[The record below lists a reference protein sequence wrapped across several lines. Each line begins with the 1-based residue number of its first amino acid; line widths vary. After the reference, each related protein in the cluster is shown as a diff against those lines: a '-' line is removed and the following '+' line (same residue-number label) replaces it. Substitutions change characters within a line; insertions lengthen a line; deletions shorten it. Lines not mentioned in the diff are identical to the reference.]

1 MTIFI
6 AAIFI
11 ATLVMAYRI
20 GKYEDDHRNV
30 DK

>member
-1 MTIFI
+1 MILFI

-11 ATLVMAYRI
+11 ATLVMAYKI
-20 GKYEDDHRNV
+20 GQYEDEHRGK

>member
-1 MTIFI
+1 MIIFI
-6 AAIFI
+6 AFCFI

-20 GKYEDDHRNV
+20 GEYENKHRSK

>member
-6 AAIFI
+6 ALIFI
-11 ATLVMAYRI
+11 GTLVMAYKI
-20 GKYEDDHRNV
+20 GQYENEHRGK

>member
-11 ATLVMAYRI
+11 GTLVMAYKI
-20 GKYEDDHRNV
+20 GKYEDEHLSK

>member
-11 ATLVMAYRI
+11 GTLVMAYRI
-20 GKYEDDHRNV
+20 GRYEDEHRSK